1 MIEIMKKLVLIT
13 LMVVASVCGMSAQ
26 KFEVGGLNYRVLSES
41 DLTVKLV
48 GAGSDDSYLAGVK
61 YVVVPENVTDPVSG
75 QTYTVVATEGAFVG
89 LDDIEEIS
97 LPNTITSIWH
107 DFKFLPNLVSLNLS
121 ESLVSLQGFDT
132 LPKLTELVFPE
143 TLQTIG
149 DQSFSYVG
157 LKEVVLPDGVTFLDN
172 MVLTDMYNLERIE
185 MPAVDYT
192 GVHVLSHCVKL
203 KKLVLPP
210 CFNKSESL
218 SLCSDFE
225 EVWFGSDGSEAEC
238 MLSVTSLKCH
248 PTAVYCVRPVP
259 PVFYD
264 MDRIDSDALQYG
276 YEYAFGTMA
285 ELPQVPLY
293 VPVGKG
299 EVYRNAPYWGMMD
312 VREYD
317 FSNGIAVTEADNS
330 HSTEVYYDLTGRKV
344 DKNNLASG
352 IYVSAGR
359 KIVIR

>member
-1 MIEIMKKLVLIT
+1 MKKYILIAIVT
-13 LMVVASVCGMSAQ
+13 LSGVCGMSAQ
-26 KFEVGGLNYRVLSES
+26 KFEAGGLNYRVLSES
-41 DLTVKLV
+41 DLTVTLV
-48 GAGSDDSYLAGVK
+48 GGSIADGYLAGVK
-61 YVVVPENVTDPVSG
+61 SVVVPENVTEPVSG
-75 QTYTVVATEGAFVG
+75 QTYTVVATEGAFYG
-89 LDDIEEIS
+89 LEDIEDVS
-97 LPNTITSIWH
+97 LPNTITSITY
-107 DFKFLPNLVSLNLS
+107 DFVELPNLVSLNLP
-121 ESLVSLQGFDT
+121 ESLVSLRGFDT

-143 TLQTIG
+143 SLQTIC
-149 DQSFSYVG
+149 DESFLYVG
-157 LKEVVLPDGVTFLDN
+157 LKEVVLPASVTRLGY
-172 MVLTDMYNLERIE
+172 MVFSEMFNLERIE
-185 MPAVDYT
+185 MP
-192 GVHVLSHCVKL
+192 GVKHAGTYVLNDCAKL

-210 CFNKSESL
+210 CFSQNDLL
-218 SLCSDFE
+218 SFSSDFE

-248 PTAVYCVRPVP
+248 PTAVYCARPVP

-264 MDRIDSDALQYG
+264 MDRIDPDALQYG

-299 EVYRNAPYWGMMD
+299 DTYRNAPYWGMMD

-330 HSTEVYYDLTGRKV
+330 PSTEIYYDLTGRKV
-344 DKNNLASG
+344 DKNNLAPG